1 MRADAHFPSAFQRQR
16 DQIQHLFDVEAT
28 VLYDTWLDAKAPS
41 HFDQSAMDTLIRRA
55 DTGTN
60 KIVHGEPHKKVAL
73 NLCKQRHKA
82 SPGRITAPEKRLGHT
97 QPREAIEV

>member
-1 MRADAHFPSAFQRQR
+1 M
-16 DQIQHLFDVEAT
+16 QHLFDVEGMVCFHACP
-28 VLYDTWLDAKAPS
+28 DAKTPS
-41 HFDQSAMDTLIRRA
+41 HFDQSALDTRIRRA
-55 DTGTN
+55 DMRAN
-60 KIVHGEPHKKVAL
+60 KIIHGEPQRNIAI